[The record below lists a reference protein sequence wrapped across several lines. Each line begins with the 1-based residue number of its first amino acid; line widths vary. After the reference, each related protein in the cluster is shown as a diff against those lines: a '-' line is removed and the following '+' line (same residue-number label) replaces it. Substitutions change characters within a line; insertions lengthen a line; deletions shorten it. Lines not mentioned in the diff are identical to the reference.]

1 MEFHCTT
8 CGHKLTVPDTKVG
21 QKGRCP
27 RCREVLSI
35 PSPDAEPKGAPLDR
49 RLLDV
54 PEPTEED
61 QSETAYEELRAAFG
75 GRILEPEE
83 IPQRKYPWI
92 VDIFLYPLNVSAL
105 TILLIC
111 VGGPFC
117 LRVALKFCMV
127 LTGAIPVLLIFWVI
141 FLMLHWA
148 ALLLLGMYMIWYVF
162 AAMRDSAEGGIRAP
176 NTGASTPGLAELLS
190 ETFKLFITAL
200 FCMAPALVYLI
211 YGGGTDTV
219 FWTLYGLGGFVFPMA
234 LLAVVMYESLRG
246 LNPFLLLRS
255 IARTPIQYLFLVPLC
270 YVLCLRSSTGTPER
284 PPRMKGFSA
293 ER

>member
-1 MEFHCTT
+1 
-8 CGHKLTVPDTKVG
+8 
-21 QKGRCP
+21 
-27 RCREVLSI
+27 
-35 PSPDAEPKGAPLDR
+35 
-49 RLLDV
+49 V

-176 NTGASTPGLAELLS
+176 VPRTP
-190 ETFKLFITAL
+190 
-200 FCMAPALVYLI
+200 APARRA
-211 YGGGTDTV
+211 
-219 FWTLYGLGGFVFPMA
+219 W
-234 LLAVVMYESLRG
+234 
-246 LNPFLLLRS
+246 RS
-255 IARTPIQYLFLVPLC
+255 C
-270 YVLCLRSSTGTPER
+270 WER
-284 PPRMKGFSA
+284 PSSCSSRPCSA
-293 ER
+293 WHRHWSI